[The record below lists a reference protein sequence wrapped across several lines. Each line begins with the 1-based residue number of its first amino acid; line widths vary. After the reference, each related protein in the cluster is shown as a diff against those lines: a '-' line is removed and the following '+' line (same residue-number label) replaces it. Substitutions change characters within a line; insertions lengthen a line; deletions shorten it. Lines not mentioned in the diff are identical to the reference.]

1 MKNFENLKGKKMRN
15 LRNGNEATVVSE
27 TKNGV
32 IIITDKNIEK
42 EISTSYFKSWWK
54 FIETEEVNSPEE
66 VAKQSWK
73 SDWSNKWYTTYEWW
87 WL

>member
-66 VAKQSWK
+66 VAKQS
-73 SDWSNKWYTTYEWW
+73 
-87 WL
+87 